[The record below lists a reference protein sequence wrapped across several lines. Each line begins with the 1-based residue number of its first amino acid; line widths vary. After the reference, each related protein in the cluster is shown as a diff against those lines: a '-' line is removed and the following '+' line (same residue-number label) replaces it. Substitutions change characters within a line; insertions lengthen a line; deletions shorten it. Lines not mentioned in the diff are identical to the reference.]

1 MNKKTRTSKVGEI
14 SKAQK
19 AQNIFFRKNF
29 EIYEKNFFRSK
40 KSHSAKKCK
49 MGDPSGFGNMQS
61 VAKYQKIQ
69 SRDPFGTSGFVCYVK
84 K

>member
-29 EIYEKNFFRSK
+29 EIYEKKFFVQKSRIVPKNVKWGTLLDLETCNPLQNIK
-40 KSHSAKKCK
+40 KSK
-49 MGDPSGFGNMQS
+49 
-61 VAKYQKIQ
+61 V
-69 SRDPFGTSGFVCYVK
+69 GTLLVRPVLYVT
-84 K
+84 